1 MQSTSRIRRAVRL
14 ALVPVAVLA
23 MALAGQSS
31 AQAAEQAAAAATISV
46 SPSSGLA
53 DGQSV
58 TVSVTGL
65 SPEAAVGQCTYVS
78 SEVVCDPGSW
88 VQFPTSGGSGSAAL
102 TVHQS
107 FEGFTVAADGTF
119 AYWGT
124 VDCTVLPCVVGGTD
138 GLVVVTAAISF

>member
-1 MQSTSRIRRAVRL
+1 MRSNSRIRRAVRL

-23 MALAGQSS
+23 MALAGQSA
-31 AQAAEQAAAAATISV
+31 AQAAEPEAAAASISV
-46 SPSSGLA
+46 SPSTGLT

-58 TVSVTGL
+58 TASVTGL
-65 SPEAAVGQCTYVS
+65 SPEAAVGQCTFVS
-78 SEVVCDPGSW
+78 NDVVCDPGSW
-88 VQFPTSGGSGSAAL
+88 VQFPTSGGNGSSAL

-107 FEGFTVAADGTF
+107 FEGFTVAEDGTF